1 MKLSLK
7 LHRGKPDLP
16 VVVLIHGLG
25 MNNYFWVDP
34 EKCFVLGGLAPLT
47 IFLADRLGS
56 VGNTISFGSV
66 DPQIQG
72 LWSCL
77 KTCGF
82 SLASW
87 TQSQPLG
94 PIQYAIDEL
103 KATLD
108 RVRKT
113 WPNKAIYIIGHSR
126 GGLIARRFLLEE
138 NAGDIVGLVTICSPH
153 SGTGMAKFSRYLKPA
168 GILVEKIIP
177 RKSKVTLTKALNR
190 LSTFLQSPAIAE
202 LEPESEF
209 IVSMQKKLPGKLR
222 KLSFGGTSPALFQII
237 VRLPSGNHKFVKFP
251 DLLARALPAGHLPR
265 ELTPGLGD
273 ALVSAESAELAGS
286 RHYNFPDNHVK
297 AAYDNKIHD
306 IILDFVSERLRAGK
320 EY

>member
-7 LHRGKPDLP
+7 LHSGKPKMP
-16 VVVLIHGLG
+16 VIVLIHGLG

-47 IFLADRLGS
+47 IFLTDRHDN

-72 LWSCL
+72 LWNCL
-77 KTCGF
+77 KSGGF

-94 PIQYAIDEL
+94 PIQHAIDEL
-103 KATLD
+103 KTAMDT
-108 RVRKT
+108 VRNK
-113 WPNKAIYIIGHSR
+113 WPGKAIYIIGHSR
-126 GGLIARRFLLEE
+126 GGLIARRFLLEKS
-138 NAGDIVGLVTICSPH
+138 GVDIEGLVTICSPH

-168 GILVEKIIP
+168 GVLVEKIIP
-177 RKSKVTLTKALNR
+177 RKSKATLTKALNR
-190 LSTFLQSPAIAE
+190 VSTFLQSPAIAE

-209 IVSMQKKLPGKLR
+209 IVSLQKKLPRKIR
-222 KLSFGGTSPALFQII
+222 KLSFGGTSPALFQVI
-237 VRLPSGNHKFVKFP
+237 VRLPSGNHKVVKFP
-251 DLLARALPAGHLPR
+251 DLLAGAIPSGHLPR

-273 ALVSAESAELAGS
+273 ALVSAESAELSGS
-286 RHYNFPDNHVK
+286 KHYNFPDNHVK
-297 AAYDNKIHD
+297 AAYDNKIHS
-306 IILDFVSERLRAGK
+306 IILDFLS
-320 EY
+320 

>member
-7 LHRGKPDLP
+7 LHSGKPEMP
-16 VVVLIHGLG
+16 VIVLIHGLG

-47 IFLADRLGS
+47 IFLTDRHDN

-72 LWSCL
+72 LWNCL
-77 KTCGF
+77 KAGGF

-94 PIQYAIDEL
+94 PIQHAIDEL
-103 KATLD
+103 KTAMDT
-108 RVRKT
+108 VRNK
-113 WPNKAIYIIGHSR
+113 WPGKAIYIIGHSR
-126 GGLIARRFLLEE
+126 GGLIARRFLLEKSG
-138 NAGDIVGLVTICSPH
+138 GDIEGLVTICSPH

-168 GILVEKIIP
+168 GVLVEKIIP
-177 RKSKVTLTKALNR
+177 RKSKATLTKALNR
-190 LSTFLQSPAIAE
+190 VSTFLQSPAIAE

-209 IVSMQKKLPGKLR
+209 IVSLQKKLPRKIR
-222 KLSFGGTSPALFQII
+222 KLSFGGTSPALFQVI
-237 VRLPSGNHKFVKFP
+237 VRLPSGNHKVVKFP
-251 DLLARALPAGHLPR
+251 DLLAGAIPSGHLPR

-273 ALVSAESAELAGS
+273 ALVSAESAELSGS
-286 RHYNFPDNHVK
+286 KHYNFPDNHVK
-297 AAYDNKIHD
+297 AAYDNTIHS
-306 IILDFVSERLRAGK
+306 IILDFLS
-320 EY
+320 

>member
-7 LHRGKPDLP
+7 LHSGKPKMP
-16 VVVLIHGLG
+16 VIVLIHGLG

-47 IFLADRLGS
+47 IFLTDRHDN

-72 LWSCL
+72 LWNCL
-77 KTCGF
+77 KSGGF

-94 PIQYAIDEL
+94 PIQHAIDEL
-103 KATLD
+103 KTAMDT
-108 RVRKT
+108 VRNK
-113 WPNKAIYIIGHSR
+113 WPGKAIYIIGHSR
-126 GGLIARRFLLEE
+126 GGLIARRFLLEKSG
-138 NAGDIVGLVTICSPH
+138 GDIEGLVTICSPQ

-168 GILVEKIIP
+168 GVLVEKIIP
-177 RKSKVTLTKALNR
+177 RKSKATLTKALNR
-190 LSTFLQSPAIAE
+190 VSTFLQSPAIAE

-209 IVSMQKKLPGKLR
+209 IVSLQKKLPRKIR
-222 KLSFGGTSPALFQII
+222 KLSFGGTSPALFQVI
-237 VRLPSGNHKFVKFP
+237 VRLPSGNHKVVKFP
-251 DLLARALPAGHLPR
+251 DLLAGAIPSGHLPR

-273 ALVSAESAELAGS
+273 ALVSAESAELSGS
-286 RHYNFPDNHVK
+286 KHYNFPDNHVK
-297 AAYDNKIHD
+297 AAYDNKIHS
-306 IILDFVSERLRAGK
+306 IILDFLS
-320 EY
+320 